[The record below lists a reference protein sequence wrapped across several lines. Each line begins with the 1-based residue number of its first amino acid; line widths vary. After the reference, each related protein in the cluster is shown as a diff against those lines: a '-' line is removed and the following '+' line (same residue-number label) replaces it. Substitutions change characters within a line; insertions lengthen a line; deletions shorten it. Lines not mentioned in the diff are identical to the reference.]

1 MGEPLVAVLALER
14 LLPRV
19 DPLVLLQVMLELESL
34 AAVATFEF
42 TQVRAVLVVGHVALQ
57 LVEGGELLGAHG
69 ARDVGVLRVVGA
81 HVPLEGGEGGEVAAA
96 VAGDVG
102 GRLQVAVQVG
112 DRVGDREA
120 GVGRAVSF
128 LHHVDVLLSF
138 QGCADQL
145 GAQLRGIGPL
155 CEVQHAQAGKVCV
168 QGCC

>member
-1 MGEPLVAVLALER
+1 MKEKCCQCQCCIYQPFAAILALEG
-14 LLPRV
+14 LLPGV
-19 DPLVLLQVMLELESL
+19 DPLVLLQVMLELESF
-34 AAVATFEF
+34 AAVTALELPEVGA
-42 TQVRAVLVVGHVALQ
+42 VRVVAHVSLQ

-120 GVGRAVSF
+120 GVGQ
-128 LHHVDVLLSF
+128 
-138 QGCADQL
+138 QGGREGTKL
-145 GAQLRGIGPL
+145 V
-155 CEVQHAQAGKVCV
+155 EVV
-168 QGCC
+168 QPS

>member
-1 MGEPLVAVLALER
+1 MGGVGARVGEPLVAVLALKR
-14 LLPRV
+14 LLPSV

-102 GRLQVAVQVG
+102 GRLDARHPVQVG
-112 DRVGDREA
+112 DGGGDGEA
-120 GVGRAVSF
+120 GVGEHGGREVAELVEVVERSWG
-128 LHHVDVLLSF
+128 V
-138 QGCADQL
+138 ADEEKFVTDDEI
-145 GAQLRGIGPL
+145 ALRR
-155 CEVQHAQAGKVCV
+155 
-168 QGCC
+168 

>member
-1 MGEPLVAVLALER
+1 MHCRGPATTSVSHEAFLGRGVGGVGARVGEPLVAVLALER

-42 TQVRAVLVVGHVALQ
+42 SQVRAVLVVGHVALQ

-81 HVPLEGGEGGEVAAA
+81 HVPLEGGEGGEVAAT

-102 GRLQVAVQVG
+102 GRLEAGDSVQVG

-120 GVGRAVSF
+120 GVGQ
-128 LHHVDVLLSF
+128 
-138 QGCADQL
+138 QGRREWTKL
-145 GAQLRGIGPL
+145 V
-155 CEVQHAQAGKVCV
+155 EVV
-168 QGCC
+168 QPS

>member
-14 LLPRV
+14 LLPCV

-69 ARDVGVLRVVGA
+69 ARDVGVLWVVGA

-102 GRLQVAVQVG
+102 GRLEVAVQVG

-120 GVGRAVSF
+120 GVG
-128 LHHVDVLLSF
+128 
-138 QGCADQL
+138 QQ
-145 GAQLRGIGPL
+145 RGREGTEL
-155 CEVQHAQAGKVCV
+155 VEVVQASWRIAGEFEQQRVKRGN
-168 QGCC
+168 QRNNS